1 MSMKPVKKVVASLGK
16 YTDHNGNEKTRY
28 LTVGKLL
35 QRDDGSHC
43 IKLDAMPVG
52 EFSGWLNL
60 YDLDEDRQQQQAAQP
75 NQYPKAG
82 PDVGDGENIPF

>member
-16 YTDHNGNEKTRY
+16 YTDQNGNEKTRY

-60 YDLDEDRQQQQAAQP
+60 YDLDEDRQQQQAPQAQQAV
-75 NQYPKAG
+75 NA
-82 PDVGDGENIPF
+82 GENIPF

>member
-60 YDLDEDRQQQQAAQP
+60 YDLDEDRQQQQAPQAQQAV
-75 NQYPKAG
+75 NA
-82 PDVGDGENIPF
+82 GENIPF